1 MIFLY
6 KKVRK
11 MLCLLMPPN
20 GRTRLIPLFVVHV
33 KFGQE
38 GARAKARMLRTPTVS
53 VPEKPTRVLT
63 GAQLWG
69 NASAIAA
76 HGRWVRGFTNASVII
91 GVQKSGTTALGARP
105 AQLSRSNTPFS

>member
-1 MIFLY
+1 
-6 KKVRK
+6 
-11 MLCLLMPPN
+11 
-20 GRTRLIPLFVVHV
+20 
-33 KFGQE
+33 
-38 GARAKARMLRTPTVS
+38 MLRTPSGLS

-91 GVQKSGTTALGARP
+91 GVQKSGTTALGAPP
-105 AQLSRSNTPFS
+105 AQLSRSNTPFA